1 MDKANFFNS
10 ALINIIFNFIWNTIV
25 KCSDQDAPLFS
36 EKSKL
41 KLSWKLRFIRNTW
54 KMVDHRL
61 FLFTVELL
69 REITS
74 YVFKIQKWYLLGL

>member
-10 ALINIIFNFIWNTIV
+10 ALINIIFNFISNTIV
-25 KCSDQDAPLFS
+25 KCSDQDPPLFG

-41 KLSWKLRFIRNTW
+41 KLSLKLRFIRNTW

-69 REITS
+69 REINS